1 MTRINASFY
10 RALINKLL
18 LGKTAEEKPS
28 AVEFYTVAVAA
39 PRTLVASMGIA
50 LFLSGCAQLG
60 PDLVKAGRNDY
71 NVVLRQTND
80 EETLLNLVRVRYGDR
95 PLFLNVSSVST
106 SFTWTQGASA
116 DGNVF
121 PGGSRG
127 ANVGIQGNLDYSER
141 PTITYTPLSGADF
154 VKSVLTPADLD
165 TLVLLSNGGWRIDR
179 LLRIMANRMNGLR
192 NAPQASGPTPS
203 EPPKYARFKRVST
216 LMREIQRRG
225 ALDFG
230 YSDTGGKRTPVMSIA
245 RVALNWEETRE
256 LKGLLGLAP
265 ERNTFPLDTKANLP
279 RPNAIG
285 IEMRSLTGMFFFLA
299 HGVEVPKRDQAKGL
313 VMVTRYDSGE
323 PFDWNDV
330 VGDVF
335 RIRSRSAVPRNAQV
349 AIEYRGSWFY
359 LDDSDLTSKYSLLL
373 VEQLASLL
381 GGQVEKEAPVLTIPV
396 GGTGP

>member
-1 MTRINASFY
+1 MKCFNALFDFG
-10 RALINKLL
+10 LTNTLF
-18 LGKTAEEKPS
+18 LGSKAEEKRS
-28 AVEFYTVAVAA
+28 ASDLRNPAAAVRKSVA
-39 PRTLVASMGIA
+39 LMGIA

-71 NVVLRQTND
+71 NVVLRQTED

-95 PLFLNVSSVST
+95 PLFLDVASVST
-106 SFTWTQGASA
+106 SFTWGQGASA
-116 DGNVF
+116 DGTVF

-127 ANVGIQGNLDYSER
+127 ASVGIQGNLEYSER
-141 PTITYTPLSGADF
+141 PTITYTPLGGSDF

-165 TLVLLSNGGWRIDR
+165 TLVLLSNGGWSIAR

-203 EPPKYARFKRVST
+203 EPPKYARFKRASK

-230 YSDTGGKRTPVMSIA
+230 YSDIEGKKTPVMSIA
-245 RVALNWEETRE
+245 REARDWEETRE

-265 ERNTFPLDTKANLP
+265 ERDTFTLDTKANRP

-285 IEMRSLTGMFFFLA
+285 IEMRSLVGMFFFLA
-299 HGVEVPKRDQAKGL
+299 HGVEVPARDQARGR
-313 VMVTRYDSGE
+313 VMVTRYESGE

-335 RIRSRSAVPRNAQV
+335 RIRSRSDAPQNAQV
-349 AIEYRGSWFY
+349 AIEYRASWFY
-359 LDDSDLTSKYSLLL
+359 LDDSDLSSKYSLLL

-381 GGQVEKEAPVLTIPV
+381 GGKVEKESPVLTIPV
-396 GGTGP
+396 GGVGP

>member
-1 MTRINASFY
+1 MKCLNAVFDFGHTNVLFLGDMDERKLSASDFGILAAAVV
-10 RALINKLL
+10 RKSVAL
-18 LGKTAEEKPS
+18 
-28 AVEFYTVAVAA
+28 
-39 PRTLVASMGIA
+39 MGIA

-60 PDLVKAGRNDY
+60 PDLVRAGRNDY

-80 EETLLNLVRVRYGDR
+80 EEVLLNLVRVRYGDR

-106 SFTWTQGASA
+106 SFTWDQGASA
-116 DGNVF
+116 DSTFF

-127 ANVGIQGNLDYSER
+127 ASVGIQGNLDYSER

-165 TLVLLSNGGWRIDR
+165 TLVLLANGGWGIDR

-192 NAPQASGPTPS
+192 NAPRASGPTPR
-203 EPPKYARFKRVST
+203 EPPQYARFQRASK

-230 YSDTGGKRTPVMSIA
+230 YSDIEGKKTPVMSMA
-245 RVALNWEETRE
+245 REARDWEETRE
-256 LKGLLGLAP
+256 LKGLLGLAL
-265 ERNTFPLDTKANLP
+265 ERDTFTLDTKANRP

-285 IEMRSLTGMFFFLA
+285 IEMRSLNGMFFFLA
-299 HGVEVPKRDQAKGL
+299 HGVEVPERDQAKGR
-313 VMVTRYDSGE
+313 VMVTRYESGE
-323 PFDWNDV
+323 PFDWNSV
-330 VGDVF
+330 VGGVF
-335 RIRSRSAVPRNAQV
+335 RIRSQTNVPEDAQV

-381 GGQVEKEAPVLTIPV
+381 GGKVEKASPILTIPV